1 MNSRQWL
8 RGIRLFWGFL
18 LAPAVVPLPLHG
30 SLNLVTAH
38 SHLDFSG
45 IMADT
50 LRTFVLPFGVGMVYL
65 CVPCFGVPYVALVL
79 KAGRLSFRA
88 IMLPTLMPSWVFSV
102 VVYFSLQKGYPFAG
116 TVAALCVPGVLLA
129 GLCFYLI
136 GVWRS
141 HDDDTQI
148 SPLLEAYLGQQKPTR
163 LA

>member
-1 MNSRQWL
+1 MNSRKWL

-18 LAPAVVPLPLHG
+18 LAPAVVPLTLHG

-38 SHLDFSG
+38 FHLDLSG

-50 LRTFVLPFGVGMVYL
+50 LRTFELTFGVGMVYL
-65 CVPCFGVPYVALVL
+65 CVLCFGVPYVALVL
-79 KAGRLSFRA
+79 KAGRLGFRA
-88 IMLPTLMPSWVFSV
+88 VMLPTLMLSWVFSV
-102 VVYFSLQKGYPFAG
+102 VVYFSLQKDYPFAG

-141 HDDDTQI
+141 DGDDTQI
-148 SPLLEAYLGQQKPTR
+148 SPLLEAYSGQQKPTL